1 MLHTILSITNSAA
14 PNANH
19 LCSFWG
25 SLNLS
30 SSPWWLTVPIHT
42 LIHHQEI
49 HLQPFRSSIGMFKY
63 LILQGLSNWFQMS
76 LGWAWNCKP
85 WVWACF
91 SIDESYS
98 FPFRKYLLLLF
109 IICPLVILK
118 ISKWLWAS
126 HQKTDMEMPGN
137 ITSYVAVQY
146 MDIHYHVLWYNWVG
160 VSLRLSPGK
169 TWLDSAMLCRAVL
182 FEVQGKISTS
192 YPAFFKIVIFCSSG
206 IFFFLH

>member
-1 MLHTILSITNSAA
+1 MPTNCALFETPCPSTSAPLHGDSLYPCTHSSTTKKSTYSLSEA
-14 PNANH
+14 P
-19 LCSFWG
+19 
-25 SLNLS
+25 
-30 SSPWWLTVPIHT
+30 
-42 LIHHQEI
+42 
-49 HLQPFRSSIGMFKY
+49 IGMFKY

-146 MDIHYHVLWYNWVG
+146 MDIQYHVLWYNWVG
-160 VSLRLSPGK
+160 INLSLSPGK
-169 TWLDSAMLCRAVL
+169 TWLA
-182 FEVQGKISTS
+182 
-192 YPAFFKIVIFCSSG
+192 
-206 IFFFLH
+206 